1 MCIRDSFLRGDAAR
15 PNPMGNWNH
24 VRAIHYDGEVYGTT
38 ITPEGG
44 APLTLF
50 DVLTNW
56 ALGRAPEAVLTMTP
70 DRADTTCG
78 Q

>member
-1 MCIRDSFLRGDAAR
+1 MSSTPGVFAPACAR
-15 PNPMGNWNH
+15 H
-24 VRAIHYDGEVYGTT
+24 DTIHYDGEVYGTT